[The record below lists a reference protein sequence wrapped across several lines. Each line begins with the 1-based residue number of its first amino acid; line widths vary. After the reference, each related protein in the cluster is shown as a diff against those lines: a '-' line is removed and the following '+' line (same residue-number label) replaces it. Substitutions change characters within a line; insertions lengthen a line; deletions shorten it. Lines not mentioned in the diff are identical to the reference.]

1 MSELKEGIGTWVSL
15 DVMLVRS
22 LARSTAFTSA
32 ASAQSCVC
40 VCVLG
45 SCDMNTVGG
54 DVMETVLA
62 WEHLV
67 YENSTEHI
75 V

>member
-1 MSELKEGIGTWVSL
+1 MGIP
-15 DVMLVRS
+15 VMNACS
-22 LARSTAFTSA
+22 LARSLNGFYLRRIRPIL
-32 ASAQSCVC
+32 CVC

>member
-15 DVMLVRS
+15 DECLFARS
-22 LARSTAFTSA
+22 LAQRLLPPPHPPNL
-32 ASAQSCVC
+32 VC